1 MSPTSKLWSN
11 WDTSDSVGDCAE
23 LLSERHTVIGIGR
36 RQERLDELTE
46 LSTNLPGEFHA
57 LSVDLRDQAQLTE
70 SFEQLLF
77 RFPGINVLVNNAGL
91 GHRASLIDGDPT
103 HWQEMLQVNVMA
115 LCICTQLVVRHLRA
129 NSDRGQ
135 IIHISSMSAHRVPP
149 NSGMYAASKHAVR
162 ALTEALRQELREL
175 GSAIK
180 VTSLSPGFV
189 ETEFAEHYHRSSE
202 KAKEI
207 YSRYPVM
214 QAEDIAEQVRFVLE
228 LPERVEVHD
237 MLTRPTQ
244 QPN

>member
-1 MSPTSKLWSN
+1 M
-11 WDTSDSVGDCAE
+11 
-23 LLSERHTVIGIGR
+23 
-36 RQERLDELTE
+36 
-46 LSTNLPGEFHA
+46 
-57 LSVDLRDQAQLTE
+57 DLRNHAQLTE
-70 SFEQLLF
+70 CFEQLLL
-77 RFPGINVLVNNAGL
+77 RFPAINVLVNNAGL
-91 GHRASLIDGDPT
+91 GHRASLIDGDPR

-129 NSDRGQ
+129 NSDQGQ

-149 NSGMYAASKHAVR
+149 NSGIYAASKHAVR

-189 ETEFAEHYHRSSE
+189 ETEFAAHYHRSSE
-202 KAKEI
+202 KAREI

-214 QAEDIAEQVRFVLE
+214 QAEDIAEQVRFVLQ
-228 LPERVEVHD
+228 LPDRVEVHD